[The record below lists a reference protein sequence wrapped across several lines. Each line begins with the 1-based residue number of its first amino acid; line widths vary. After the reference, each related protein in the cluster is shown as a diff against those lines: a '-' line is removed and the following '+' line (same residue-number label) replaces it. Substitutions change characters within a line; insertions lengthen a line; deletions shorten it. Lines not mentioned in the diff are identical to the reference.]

1 MVMNIF
7 EYVQKP
13 YKSWLP
19 KNLNKKIAQI
29 DSIEI
34 DLASHCN
41 LNCKGCTHFSPIAQ
55 KWFIDVED
63 FRRDV
68 HRTSELLPDD
78 CVKRFYI
85 LGGEPLLHKDISKM
99 LIIAREA
106 YKKLPIYIITNGFL
120 LDKMDEEF
128 WDICHRC
135 NIIIEITKY
144 PVKFDYTKI
153 KKLMKEQKGK
163 VKIIY
168 KGRTKFLK
176 KKQYKLPID
185 ETGSQ
190 DEIYG
195 FTHCHMA
202 GHCINLAHGHLY
214 TCSYAACMDRFNN
227 YFGKNIPIT
236 EKDGVDI
243 YKDYSTEEVIKK
255 LTQPIPLC
263 KYCAVKER
271 TYGNEWENSKR
282 DISEWT

>member
-1 MVMNIF
+1 MKII
-7 EYVQKP
+7 EYVQRP

-19 KNLNKKIAQI
+19 KNLNKKVTQI

-34 DLASHCN
+34 DLVSHCN
-41 LNCKGCTHFSPIAQ
+41 LNCKGCTHFSPIAE
-55 KWFIDVED
+55 KWFINVDDFKKDVK
-63 FRRDV
+63 
-68 HRTSELLPDD
+68 RTSELLPDD
-78 CVKRFYI
+78 YVKRFYI
-85 LGGEPLLHKDISKM
+85 LGGEPLLHKDINEM

-120 LDKMDEEF
+120 LDKMDTEF
-128 WDICHRC
+128 WNICHRY
-135 NIIIEITKY
+135 NIVIEITKY

-153 KKLMKEQKGK
+153 KKLMKEHKGK

-168 KGRTKFLK
+168 KGRTKFFK
-176 KKQYKLPID
+176 KKQYKLPLD

-195 FTHCHMA
+195 FSHCHMA

-227 YFGKNIPIT
+227 YFNKKIPVT

-243 YKDYSTEEVIKK
+243 YKEHSTEEVIRK

-271 TYGNEWENSKR
+271 TYGNEWENSRR